1 MSHTDVPTPAL
12 GRHTAAVAARLQRWA
27 EEGAVAR
34 LWAHDHT
41 LWTAEPAPEI
51 DDRLGWLTLPA
62 TMAPEVPGLEA
73 FAAAVAAA
81 GSTRVVLLGMGG
93 SSLAPEVFARTFGHR
108 TGYPALLVLD
118 STHPV
123 AVRAVDEQADPATT
137 LFVVSSKSGTTIEPN
152 SFLAHCWERVA
163 ALSPE
168 PGEHFAAITD
178 PGTPLAVLARDRGF
192 RRVFAADPEVGG
204 RFSALS
210 HFGLVPAALIGADL
224 DTLLGEAAAM
234 AAACRRAPAANPGFV
249 LGAILGEL
257 ASAGRDKATFL
268 ASPALAD
275 LPAWIEQLVAES
287 TGKAGRGIVPV
298 AGEPAG
304 PPEAYGDDR
313 LFVYLSVDGDADDA
327 QAGAVDVLEAAGQP
341 VVRLPLP
348 GVYALGAEMY
358 RLQVAV
364 AMAASVLGIHPFDQ
378 PDVQLA
384 KTLATRAM
392 AGEATGGPIP
402 AVPAADPERLAAA
415 LAGFLAQARPG
426 DYLALQAFVAP
437 TPQAEAALQGLRLAV
452 RDRRRL
458 AVTVGFGPRF
468 LHSTGQ
474 LHKGGPETGLFLQVV
489 DDADPDLPVPGTGYS
504 FGRLVTAQ
512 ADGDYRALAARR
524 RRLLRVDL
532 DGDPVGGLAALEE
545 AAADLAGC
553 PVGPRG

>member
-1 MSHTDVPTPAL
+1 MSHTNVPTPSL
-12 GRHTAAVAARLQRWA
+12 GPHAGAVADRLQRWKDEDA
-27 EEGAVAR
+27 PAR
-34 LWAHDHT
+34 LSAHDHT

-51 DDRLGWLTLPA
+51 EDRLGWLTLPE
-62 TMAPEVPGLEA
+62 TMRPEVPALEA
-73 FAAAVAAA
+73 FAAAVAA
-81 GSTRVVLLGMGG
+81 GGITQVVLMGMGG
-93 SSLAPEVFARTFGHR
+93 SSLAPEVFARTFGR
-108 TGYPALLVLD
+108 RPGCPALLVLD
-118 STHPV
+118 STHPE
-123 AVRAVDEQADPATT
+123 AVRAVDEQTDPATT

-163 ALSPE
+163 GSSPE
-168 PGEHFAAITD
+168 PGVHFAAITD
-178 PGTPLAVLARDRGF
+178 PGTPLAALARDRGF
-192 RRVFAADPEVGG
+192 RRVFAANPDVGG

-210 HFGLVPAALIGADL
+210 HFGLVPATLIGADAGALL
-224 DTLLGEAAAM
+224 DAAATM
-234 AAACRRAPAANPGFV
+234 AVACRRAPAANPGFV
-249 LGAILGEL
+249 VGAILGEL
-257 ASAGRDKATFL
+257 ALAGRDKATFL
-268 ASPALAD
+268 ASPALAA

-287 TGKAGRGIVPV
+287 AGKAGKGIVPV

-327 QAGAVDVLEAAGQP
+327 QAGAVDALEAAGQP

-348 GVYALGAEMY
+348 GLSSLGAEMY

-392 AGEATGGPIP
+392 EGEGGGGLIP
-402 AVPAADPERLAAA
+402 AVPSADPEALAAA

-426 DYLALQAFVAP
+426 DYLAVQAFVAP

-452 RDRRRL
+452 RDRLRL
-458 AVTVGFGPRF
+458 ATTVGFGPRF

-474 LHKGGPETGLFLQVV
+474 LHKGGPDTGLFLQVV

-512 ADGDYRALAARR
+512 ADGDYGALVAKG
-524 RRLLRVDL
+524 RRLLRVNL

-545 AAADLAGC
+545 AAAI
-553 PVGPRG
+553 